1 MNLSSLV
8 HGARQDTA
16 LRQLQPEHGL
26 SLNRTRAHQP
36 YSAMASALA
45 ANPYS
50 SKQPVNSTY
59 TRSPQPPPSPP
70 VEEMNRCTLPSI
82 SSLIGLTNGQP
93 THQES
98 CEQDLQAAKA
108 PVLTAR
114 PASEGPTEQEPRTW
128 RIGQSQQAS
137 PVEYRAMPFSQASV
151 SKPRVLQP
159 PTPPLRPD
167 FVFDGAQSPSA
178 SSSQS
183 TASASNHYFS
193 GAINNLEPHQQRHH
207 PLPSALQPQKRHSL
221 PSDVSAGSPYPSS
234 PYASPPALISG
245 GPYVSPIEPQ
255 APTAIYYQR
264 PLPSSFPPM
273 ASGSMTSSAH
283 GTPTMH
289 SPTDQSNPWQHH
301 HYISP
306 SSSASFPQSQDR
318 YICQTCNKAFSRPS
332 SLRIHSHSHTGEK
345 PFKCPRAGCGKAFS
359 VRSNMKRHERG
370 CHGGGILGSL

>member
-8 HGARQDTA
+8 HGGRQNTA
-16 LRQLQPEHGL
+16 LQQSQPEHGL
-26 SLNRTRAHQP
+26 SLNRTRARQP
-36 YSAMASALA
+36 YTAMASALA

-50 SKQPVNSTY
+50 NKQPVNNSIY
-59 TRSPQPPPSPP
+59 TQSPQPPPSPP

-82 SSLIGLTNGQP
+82 SSLIGLTNDQP
-93 THQES
+93 AHQDPRKQGLRT
-98 CEQDLQAAKA
+98 CERASTDS
-108 PVLTAR
+108 R
-114 PASEGPTEQEPRTW
+114 PASEMPTEQEPRKRRTAHT
-128 RIGQSQQAS
+128 QQPS
-137 PVEYRAMPFSQASV
+137 PVEYRTLPFSQASV
-151 SKPRVLQP
+151 SNPRALLP

-183 TASASNHYFS
+183 TASASNPYFN
-193 GAINNLEPHQQRHH
+193 GTINNLEPHQQRQPFPS
-207 PLPSALQPQKRHSL
+207 PLPSQKRHSL
-221 PSDVSAGSPYPSS
+221 PSDASAGSPYPSS
-234 PYASPPALISG
+234 PYASPPALVSSG
-245 GPYVSPIEPQ
+245 AYMSPTEPA
-255 APTAIYYQR
+255 APATIYFQR
-264 PLPSSFPPM
+264 PQPSSFPQL
-273 ASGSMTSSAH
+273 ASVSIPSSAL
-283 GTPTMH
+283 GTPSTH

-370 CHGGGILGSL
+370 CHGGGILGSV